1 MLHKPELL
9 APAGTWDSLVA
20 AVENGADAVYLGGTL
35 FSARAS
41 AGNFNNEE
49 IERAVYFA
57 HVRGVKIYVTV
68 NILLDQQELLQAVR
82 FLHFL
87 QGCGVDA
94 VIVQDLGLA
103 GLAQKVIPELPV
115 HASTQMTIH
124 NLPAARLLKENGID
138 RVVLARE
145 LPLTEI
151 REIVRQSG
159 LEVEVF
165 VHGALCVCYSGQC
178 LMSSLIGGR
187 SGNRGRC
194 AQPCRLKY
202 TLVDNTGRPLADP
215 QQTGEY
221 LLSPRDLNMSA
232 HLPDLAGAGITALK
246 IEGRMKRPEYVAT
259 VVRIYR
265 RLLDRA
271 VSGGDFS
278 VEPEEARQLA
288 QIFNRDFTTGYFYNR
303 PGREMMSWKRPNNR
317 GVRLGRVKGFNRQS
331 RLAEVQLESPLRVGD
346 GIEVWVSDGGR
357 AVGKVNRI
365 MLGGKSVERAP
376 AKAVVQLDINGR
388 VFPGD
393 RVFKTHDADLIEQ
406 ARASFTSPKEAKKI
420 PLAFTVTARLGE
432 PLHIEVRDPVGFTG
446 EAYTASPAAEAIN
459 RPLTFDYLKKQLDRL
474 GNTPFALGSLDC
486 RLEGR
491 VMAPVSE
498 LNEARREALAQL
510 ESRRAAGAKSRAVP
524 EEIFNSRL
532 SQALDRNLTAGRTP
546 DSGVFLSV
554 TVGDLPSLR
563 AAVKAGAKEVHFGG
577 EQFKSKPVLS
587 LADIYEGSE
596 TCRKSGVAFIL
607 ASPRIMREQELQD
620 FCRLLEGAPDSL
632 DGLLT
637 GNMGL
642 IRKAGE
648 ITGAPVFADFP
659 LHVFNHEAAIFLK
672 KAGVKRIT
680 LSPELTLEQIRRL
693 VPLLPLPAE
702 AIVHGTLPLMV
713 SEYCAPGSLLG
724 DTDKKGSRGTVLLL
738 PDQKDCT
745 VCRGK
750 SCGLKDRKG
759 VVFPVETDRQCR
771 MHIFNSRDLCLIE
784 DLAAIRSSGVSVLR
798 IEAGRQ
804 GPDYVRDVVK
814 SYQTALAL
822 PLSKIEEATAGF
834 KDIMQKYSPAGFTKG
849 HYYRGVT

>member
-20 AVENGADAVYLGGTL
+20 AVENGADAVYLGGPL

-41 AGNFNNEE
+41 AGNFTHEE

-57 HVRGVKIYVTV
+57 HVRGAKIYVTV
-68 NILLDQQELLQAVR
+68 NILLDEQELWQAVR

-124 NLPAARLLKENGID
+124 NLPAARLLKDNGID

-145 LPLTEI
+145 LPLNEI
-151 REIVRQSG
+151 RDIIRHSG

-215 QQTGEY
+215 QETGEY
-221 LLSPRDLNMSA
+221 LLSPRDLNMSG

-265 RLLDRA
+265 ELLDRA

-278 VEPEEARQLA
+278 VAPEEARQLA
-288 QIFNRDFTTGYFYNR
+288 QVFNREFTTGYFYGR
-303 PGREMMSWKRPNNR
+303 PGRDMMSWKRPNNR

-331 RLAEVQLESPLRVGD
+331 RLAEIQLESPLRVGD

-365 MLGGKSVERAP
+365 MLGGRSVERAP
-376 AKAVVQLDINGR
+376 GKAVVQLDINGR

-393 RVFKTHDADLIEQ
+393 RVFKTHDADLIEK

-420 PLAFTVTARLGE
+420 PLSFTVTAKAGE
-432 PLHIEVRDPVGFTG
+432 PLGIEVRDPAGFTG
-446 EAYTASPAAEAIN
+446 EAYTVNPAAEALN
-459 RPLTFDYLKKQLDRL
+459 RPLTFDYLEKQLDRL
-474 GNTPFALGSLDC
+474 GNTPFALGTLDC

-491 VMAPVSE
+491 VMVPVSE
-498 LNEARREALAQL
+498 LNDARREALAQL
-510 ESRRAAGAKSRAVP
+510 ESRRASGAKGRAVP
-524 EEIFNSRL
+524 EGIFNSRL
-532 SQALDRNLTAGRTP
+532 AQALERDSTAERTIAT
-546 DSGVFLSV
+546 GALSV

-563 AAVKAGAKEVHFGG
+563 AAVKAGAQEVHFGG
-577 EQFKSKPVLS
+577 EQFKSKPIINLNG
-587 LADIYEGSE
+587 IYEAGE
-596 TCRKSGVAFIL
+596 TCRKAGVAFIL
-607 ASPRIMREQELQD
+607 ASPRIMREKELDD
-620 FCRLLEGAPDSL
+620 FCRLLEDASDSL

-642 IRKAGE
+642 IHKAGE
-648 ITGAPVFADFP
+648 ITGVPVFADFP
-659 LHVFNHEAAIFLK
+659 LHVFNHESAAFLK
-672 KAGVKRIT
+672 KAGVRRLT

-702 AIVHGTLPLMV
+702 AVVHGTLPLMV

-724 DTDKKGSRGTVLLL
+724 ESGQKGSRGAELAL
-738 PDQKDCT
+738 PNQNCS
-745 VCRGK
+745 VCRSR

-771 MHIFNSRDLCLIE
+771 MHIFNSRDLCVIE
-784 DLAAIRSSGVSVLR
+784 DLAAIRSAGVAVCR

-804 GPDYVRDVVK
+804 GPDYVRDVVRV
-814 SYQTALAL
+814 YHTALGL
-822 PLSKIEEATAGF
+822 PVSQIEERTAAL
-834 KDIMQKYSPAGFTKG
+834 KDMMLKYSPEGFTKG
-849 HYYRGVT
+849 HYYRGVI